1 MKTVPKGLFLY
12 EVEAYSGLLIDL
24 YETSEE
30 LVFEVDLPG
39 IDPSHISVRAY
50 EDLLIIEGVRNDINY
65 TTGLKYLCL
74 ERGTRL
80 FRRVL
85 KIPIPVNTMSGNAV
99 YANGVMTIKFP
110 KFKDRMIEI
119 AVERRGN

>member
-1 MKTVPKGLFLY
+1 MKTVLKNLFLY
-12 EVEAYSGLLIDL
+12 EVEVYSGLMIDL
-24 YETSEE
+24 YETAEE

-39 IDPSHISVRAY
+39 IDPAKVSVRAY
-50 EDLLIIEGVRNDINY
+50 EDLLIIEGVRNDIDN
-65 TTGLKYLCL
+65 TAGLKYLCL
-74 ERGTRL
+74 ERGMRL

-110 KFKDRMIEI
+110 KLKDRMIKI
-119 AVERRGN
+119 AVERAGN

>member
-12 EVEAYSGLLIDL
+12 EVEVYSGLLIDL
-24 YETSEE
+24 YETSDE

-39 IDPSHISVRAY
+39 IDPSNISVRAY

>member
-50 EDLLIIEGVRNDINY
+50 EDLLIIEGVRNDLNK
-65 TTGLKYLCL
+65 TTALKYLCL
-74 ERGTRL
+74 ERGARL

-85 KIPIPVNTMSGNAV
+85 KIPVPVNTMSGNAV

-110 KFKDRMIEI
+110 KFKDRMIKI